1 MKTTNSS
8 PITSKLQS
16 GLRQN
21 YVGCQTNKID
31 MDYVIQLLEKERK
44 MLEYTLREEDLMHKN
59 MNQATQN
66 LKKIAEI
73 KRAVKVLKVKINRS

>member
-1 MKTTNSS
+1 
-8 PITSKLQS
+8 
-16 GLRQN
+16 
-21 YVGCQTNKID
+21 